1 MRWFAAEFY
10 LPARMIAPTP
20 VCMRHLL
27 GGQQQDHGSRALA
40 RAFELCRRSRRKHR
54 RVRHPLNSGDAYTST
69 QVAGEQRVSSEPSS
83 YFLTILSAIPTAIGT
98 LKVSC
103 L

>member
-1 MRWFAAEFY
+1 MVRRRVLFARTYDRANASRHAA
-10 LPARMIAPTP
+10 LAR
-20 VCMRHLL
+20 
-27 GGQQQDHGSRALA
+27 GQQQDHGSLALA

-54 RVRHPLNSGDAYTST
+54 RVRHPLNSGDAYTSA